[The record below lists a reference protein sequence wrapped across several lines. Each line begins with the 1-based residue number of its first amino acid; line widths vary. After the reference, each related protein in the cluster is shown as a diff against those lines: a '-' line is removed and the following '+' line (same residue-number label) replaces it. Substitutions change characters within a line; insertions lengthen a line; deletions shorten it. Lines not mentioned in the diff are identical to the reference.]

1 MRIILMLCTLATLL
15 LTGCAVPQGGQL
27 LPRSFEFTA
36 DGRNAYTAAVGANYT
51 LDIRTN
57 VLNAPAP
64 MIQGIKEACAKGVQ
78 VSVIL
83 YVGGR
88 HSAGVLAGTCAE
100 IYLSDYPAL
109 QYGDVALLLDGDYLV
124 VNGRA
129 IASRNQLSQEEY
141 VFMRRQKGTSR
152 RIQ

>member
-1 MRIILMLCTLATLL
+1 MRTILIFCTLATLL
-15 LTGCAVPQGGQL
+15 FTGCAVPRGGK
-27 LPRSFEFTA
+27 PFIPPFEFTA
-36 DGRNAYTAAVGANYT
+36 DGRNAYTAAVGASYT

-57 VLNAPAP
+57 VLNARAP

-88 HSAGVLAGTCAE
+88 NSAAVLAGTCAE
-100 IYLSDYPAL
+100 IYLSDYPEL
-109 QYGDVALLLDGDYLV
+109 QYGDVALLLDGNYLV

-129 IASRNQLSQEEY
+129 IASRNQLSQDEY
-141 VFMRRQKGTSR
+141 FFMLRQKLTSR